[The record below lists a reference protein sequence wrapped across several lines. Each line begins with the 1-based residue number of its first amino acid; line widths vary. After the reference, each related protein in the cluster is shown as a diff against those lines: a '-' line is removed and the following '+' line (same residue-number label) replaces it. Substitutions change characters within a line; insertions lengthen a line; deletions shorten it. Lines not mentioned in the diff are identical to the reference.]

1 MRTNLSSKTPANWLD
16 PFKSEISNNIIDALL
31 NYIEKSDDHDSEFL
45 LHLTIYI
52 FQCDPLS
59 EEASKVRWK
68 LLIKQGKHD
77 LANESYSGFAKEYK
91 QLYDETYELSFK
103 QIIEE

>member
-1 MRTNLSSKTPANWLD
+1 MGET
-16 PFKSEISNNIIDALL
+16 EIITLFPIELGLL
-31 NYIEKSDDHDSEFL
+31 Y
-45 LHLTIYI
+45 
-52 FQCDPLS
+52 
-59 EEASKVRWK
+59 VRMVRCK